1 MKPLLALLLLLP
13 LVTQAAATPQRNW
26 IKILNYHE
34 VAPESEIKN
43 REYLSLD
50 DKKKSTRAIYLA
62 VTPDKFDE
70 QMMFLKESYATPS
83 MNELAGKM
91 EKNEPFKEN
100 GVIVSLDGWAD
111 CIYKYAFPILRKYS
125 IPAVIYIQT
134 GNLKAKGALTWDQ
147 IKEMSDS
154 GITIGSHTINHPH
167 LSKKQKNEG
176 AEDYE
181 KRVSRE
187 LESSKGEIESHI
199 GKKVEF
205 FAYPYGSF
213 NDEVIRLLKK
223 AGYRN
228 AATVLWDKNFPDT
241 DKFKLRRRPV
251 TNFMRLPDFVKIF
264 RWDAEDSHAEFAD

>member
-1 MKPLLALLLLLP
+1 MKYLLALFLLFTL
-13 LVTQAAATPQRNW
+13 ACASATAPQRCW
-26 IKILNYHE
+26 VKILNYHE
-34 VAPESEIKN
+34 VEPEDEIKN
-43 REYLSLD
+43 KEYLSLD

-70 QMMFLKESYATPS
+70 QMRFLKESYATPS
-83 MNELAGKM
+83 MEEVADKM

-111 CIYKYAFPILRKYS
+111 CIYKYAFPILKKHS
-125 IPAVIYIQT
+125 IPAIIYIQT
-134 GNLKAKGALTWDQ
+134 GNLKAKGALSWAQ
-147 IKEMSDS
+147 IKEMSDA
-154 GITIGSHTINHPH
+154 GMTIGSHTINHPH
-167 LSKKQKNEG
+167 LSRKQKNESQE
-176 AEDYE
+176 AYE

-187 LESSKGEIESHI
+187 LEVSKEEIESHI

-213 NDEVIRLLKK
+213 NDDVIRLLKK

-228 AATVLWDKNFPDT
+228 ATTVLWDKNFTDT
-241 DKFKLRRRPV
+241 DKFKMRRRPV
-251 TNFMRLPDFVKIF
+251 TNFMKLPDFVKIF

>member
-1 MKPLLALLLLLP
+1 MKYLLALLLIP
-13 LVTQAAATPQRNW
+13 LACMAASAPQRNW
-26 IKILNYHE
+26 VKILNYHE
-34 VAPESEIKN
+34 VEPEDEIKN
-43 REYLSLD
+43 KEYLSLD

-62 VTPDKFDE
+62 VTPDKFEE
-70 QMMFLKESYATPS
+70 QMRFLKESYATPS
-83 MNELAGKM
+83 MEEIADKM
-91 EKNEPFKEN
+91 EKNESFTEN
-100 GVIVSLDGWAD
+100 GVIVSLDGWD
-111 CIYKYAFPILRKYS
+111 SCIYRYAFPILVKYK

-134 GNLKAKGALTWDQ
+134 GFLKAKGAMTWPQ
-147 IKEMSDS
+147 IKEMSDA

-167 LSKKQKNEG
+167 LSRKQKNESG
-176 AEDYE
+176 EDYD

-187 LESSKGEIESHI
+187 LEVSKEEIESHI

-213 NDEVIRLLKK
+213 NDDVIRLLKK

-241 DKFKLRRRPV
+241 DRFKLRRRPV
-251 TNFMRLPDFVKIF
+251 TNFMKLPDFVKIF